1 MQKKIIV
8 KEINKHFKS
17 LKIKKKDN
25 IIIHSNLLN
34 FGIYHKNL
42 PNLFIKSLL
51 NLIGKDGTLVMPLYN
66 LGLNK
71 NKVIN
76 LKKDYNKKINSI
88 LSIYFFKNYKVAK
101 SNSIFHSHIAFGKLK
116 KIFLKSSFNSFGKN
130 SDFDILHKNNFKL
143 ILFGCDA
150 NEGCTYLHHIE
161 HILNVDYRYNKTF
174 KFKILNNRKIVN
186 IKTIYKV
193 KKDKIRQ
200 NLNKLFF
207 NYKIRKYTNLAKLK
221 YGNSYSIKIKELHK
235 VSYNILIKNK
245 KALIK

>member
-71 NKVIN
+71 NK
-76 LKKDYNKKINSI
+76 
-88 LSIYFFKNYKVAK
+88 
-101 SNSIFHSHIAFGKLK
+101 
-116 KIFLKSSFNSFGKN
+116 
-130 SDFDILHKNNFKL
+130 
-143 ILFGCDA
+143 
-150 NEGCTYLHHIE
+150 T
-161 HILNVDYRYNKTF
+161 T
-174 KFKILNNRKIVN
+174 
-186 IKTIYKV
+186 T
-193 KKDKIRQ
+193 
-200 NLNKLFF
+200 
-207 NYKIRKYTNLAKLK
+207 
-221 YGNSYSIKIKELHK
+221 
-235 VSYNILIKNK
+235 
-245 KALIK
+245 